1 MLRRAEQ
8 IVRDAGEIIL
18 SAHSLSVTEKEGH
31 ANFVTD
37 MDVRVQQYLMDKLKE
52 LKPEAQFICEE
63 KENSRL
69 TEEYT
74 WFVDPVDGT
83 TNLIHDFRFSAV
95 SVALFREKAP
105 LCAWVSASLCHSPPQ
120 AVRSLP

>member
-63 KENSRL
+63 K
-69 TEEYT
+69 
-74 WFVDPVDGT
+74 
-83 TNLIHDFRFSAV
+83 
-95 SVALFREKAP
+95 
-105 LCAWVSASLCHSPPQ
+105 
-120 AVRSLP
+120 